1 MRQLSAP
8 ALVCVLVLAAA
19 DPAAAQGYF
28 GMNQVQYDRFDWRVK
43 ETTHFLI
50 HYYPEEEVAAAD
62 AARMAERAYERLSRI
77 IGHQFREKKP
87 LIFFSS
93 RNDFGQ
99 NNVMGDLG
107 EGTGGVTE
115 GLRHRVL
122 MPFTGDYHSF
132 EQILTHELVH
142 SFQYDIFARGKAGG
156 GLQTLQQVNP
166 PLWFMEGMAEYLST
180 GPHHPLTDAWIRDAA
195 LNGKLPTIEQ
205 MTERPDLYFPY
216 RYGEALWEYVG
227 KRFGDAVIGQ
237 ILLAAPNVGVER
249 AVRRE
254 TGLSLAELSD
264 EWREAMQE
272 EHLPRIPEFQRPRK
286 FAKPILDERRSGAE
300 VFVAPTLSPDGKQIA
315 FISTGSFAR
324 GEIFFD
330 LWLGNAENGRRLKRL
345 VKTTTDPNFEELRL
359 MYSQSAFSP
368 DGGSLAFT
376 AQRSGRDVLY
386 MLDVRRSKRTFR
398 FELPL
403 EGVTGPSF
411 SPDGKRVVFS
421 GSKGGITDLY
431 IVDVDGKNLRQ
442 LTNDRNADLQ
452 PQWSPDGRTIAFAS
466 DRGEA
471 TNFDILRFNRWRLTL
486 LDLETMRI
494 EVPEGQGGH
503 NINPM
508 WAPDGKSIAYVSDRS
523 GIANIFL
530 YDLAARDHFRLTN
543 VTGAVSAFTEYSPA
557 ITWARAADRLAFT
570 YYEDGGH
577 TIWGI
582 DNPRSLKKEPY
593 RDPVV
598 AQKLIA
604 TRGTPDSVTK
614 GPAVAGPGAGT
625 TSSSVG
631 LAPQPP
637 DLTSVTPPV
646 VRVDSN
652 PRRQSIYRLGDVM
665 RAADELP
672 VADVGPA
679 PLTVAQLLDSA
690 AYALPDTSRFKD
702 SEYKVS
708 FLPEYIGRPT
718 IGYAQDNF
726 GQGVYGG
733 TTLILSDMLGNHR
746 LALSGGLN
754 GRLADAQAY
763 VAYMNLERRF
773 QWMGGAFQEPYYF
786 YSGDTVYSVPGS
798 DRVLEQEQRITRN
811 SLRQAFGVAQYP
823 FNRFTRMELGLAYNH
838 LDRSTLYIVR
848 QVDRPT
854 LASTDFYIDRES
866 HQPGLHFIQP
876 MIAYVSDNSLF
887 SYNGGVMGRRYR
899 FQVQPTLGSF
909 RWIEYL
915 ADYRRYDPVIF
926 NYITIATRFT
936 TRMAV
941 GPDEDE
947 VPSYIGRPEMLRGY
961 NRELYTDE
969 CLISISSE
977 SCGASRLIGSRFAVA
992 TAELRIP
999 LVRQFALAL
1008 LPIPLPPVD
1017 GAVFFDAGMAWS
1029 GSNELEAKRPTGG
1042 SVENIRYP
1050 LRSYGF
1056 SIRANLFGFA
1066 LAKWDY
1072 AIPLDVDR
1080 KGFWTFSLGPTF

>member
-1 MRQLSAP
+1 VRQLSAS
-8 ALVCVLVLAAA
+8 ALASLLLLAATESV
-19 DPAAAQGYF
+19 AAQGYF
-28 GMNQVQYDRFDWRVK
+28 GMNQVQYDRFNWRVK
-43 ETTHFLI
+43 ETPHFLI

-62 AARMAERAYERLSRI
+62 AARMAERAYEKLSRI

-93 RNDFGQ
+93 RTDFGQ
-99 NNVMGDLG
+99 NNVLGDLG

-166 PLWFMEGMAEYLST
+166 PSWFMEGMAEYLST

-195 LNGKLPTIEQ
+195 LNGKLPSVEQ

-227 KRFGDAVIGQ
+227 KRWGDQTIGE
-237 ILLAAPNVGVER
+237 ILLAAPNIGVER
-249 AVRRE
+249 AVKRE
-254 TGLSLAELSD
+254 TGMDLADLSD

-272 EHLPRIPEFQRPRK
+272 EHLPKIPEYQRPRR

-300 VFVAPTLSPDGKQIA
+300 VFVAPSLSPDGKQIA

-324 GEIFFD
+324 GEVFFD
-330 LWLGNAENGRRLKRL
+330 LWLGNAETGKRIKRL

-368 DGGSLAFT
+368 DGRLLAFT
-376 AQRSGRDVLY
+376 AQRNGRDVLY
-386 MLDVRRSKRTFR
+386 LLDVRRRKTTFR

-403 EGVTGPSF
+403 EGVTGPTF
-411 SPDGKRVVFS
+411 SPDGQRIAFS

-431 IVDVDGKNLRQ
+431 IVGVDGKNLKQ
-442 LTNDRNADLQ
+442 LTNDRYGDLQ
-452 PQWSPDGRTIAFAS
+452 PQWSPDGRSVAFAS
-466 DRGEA
+466 DRGEE
-471 TNFDILRFNRWRLTL
+471 TNFDVLRFNRWRLTF

-494 EVPEGQGGH
+494 DVPDRQAGH
-503 NINPM
+503 NLNPM
-508 WAPDGKSIAYVSDRS
+508 WAPDGKSVAYISDRT

-530 YDLAARDHFRLTN
+530 FDLGNREHYQITN

-557 ITWARAADRLAFT
+557 ITWARGADRLAFT
-570 YYEDGGH
+570 YYEDGNY
-577 TIWGI
+577 TVWGI
-582 DNPRSLKKEPY
+582 DNPRTLKKEPY
-593 RDPVV
+593 RDP
-598 AQKLIA
+598 
-604 TRGTPDSVTK
+604 T
-614 GPAVAGPGAGT
+614 VAGRIIAGT
-625 TSSSVG
+625 GLDSAANRVASAAASNPGVTPNALA

-637 DLTSVTPPV
+637 DLVSVTPPV
-646 VRVDSN
+646 VRADST
-652 PRRQSIYRLGDVM
+652 RRRTSIYRMGGLS
-665 RAADELP
+665 RPADELP
-672 VADVGPA
+672 AGVAGSG

-690 AYALPDTSRFKD
+690 SYALPDTTRFKD
-702 SEYKVS
+702 YEYKVS

-718 IGYAQDNF
+718 IGYAEDNF
-726 GQGVYGG
+726 GRGVYGG

-746 LALSGGLN
+746 LAMSGGLN
-754 GRLADAQAY
+754 GRLADAQAF
-763 VAYMNLERRF
+763 VAYMNMERRF
-773 QWMGGAFQEPYYF
+773 QWMAGAFQEPYYY
-786 YSGDTVYSVPGS
+786 YSGDEYEELGP
-798 DRVLEQEQRITRN
+798 DFYEQRQLITRN

-823 FNRFTRMELGLAYNH
+823 FNRFTRAELGLAYNH
-838 LDRSTLYIVR
+838 LDRSTLYIAR
-848 QVDRPT
+848 RINTAIGAASDFF
-854 LASTDFYIDRES
+854 LAGETHE
-866 HQPGLHFIQP
+866 PGLHFIQP
-876 MIAYVSDNSLF
+876 SIAYVSDNSLF

-936 TRMAV
+936 SRVAV
-941 GPDEDE
+941 GKDENE
-947 VPSYIGRPEMLRGY
+947 VPMYIGRPELLRGY
-961 NRELYTDE
+961 NRE
-969 CLISISSE
+969 ISSE
-977 SCGASRLIGSRFAVA
+977 SCFDDITDDSCGAARLIGSRIAVA
-992 TAELRIP
+992 TAELRVP
-999 LVRQFALAL
+999 LIRQFSIAL

-1017 GAVFFDAGMAWS
+1017 GAIFYDVGMAWS
-1029 GSNELEAKRPTGG
+1029 GGQQLESKRPETG
-1042 SVENIRYP
+1042 SVADVRYP

-1056 SIRANLFGFA
+1056 GIRANLFGFA

-1072 AIPLDVDR
+1072 AIPLDIDR

>member
-1 MRQLSAP
+1 VRRLSASALAIAL
-8 ALVCVLVLAAA
+8 ALVAARTA
-19 DPAAAQGYF
+19 GAQGYF

-50 HYYPEEEVAAAD
+50 HYYPEEEVAASD

-122 MPFTGDYHSF
+122 MPFTGDYQSF

-166 PLWFMEGMAEYLST
+166 PYWFMEGMAEYLST
-180 GPHHPLTDAWIRDAA
+180 GPYHPLTDAWIRDAA

-205 MTERPDLYFPY
+205 MTQRPDLYFPY

-227 KRFGDAVIGQ
+227 KRFGDQVIGQ
-237 ILLAAPNVGVER
+237 ILLAAPNVGIER
-249 AVRRE
+249 AVKRE

-272 EHLPRIPEFQRPRK
+272 EHLPRIPEYQRPRK
-286 FAKPILDERRSGAE
+286 FAKPILDERRTGAE

-330 LWLGNAENGRRLKRL
+330 LWLGNAETGKRVERL

-368 DGGSLAFT
+368 DGRVLAFT
-376 AQRSGRDVLY
+376 AMRSGRDVLY
-386 MLDVRRSKRTFR
+386 LLDVRRRKTTFR

-411 SPDGKRVVFS
+411 SPDGRRLVFS

-431 IVDVDGKNLRQ
+431 IVDVDGKNLKQ
-442 LTNDRNADLQ
+442 LTNDRYGDLQ
-452 PQWSPDGRTIAFAS
+452 PQWSPDGKTIAFAS

-471 TNFDILRFNRWRLTL
+471 TNFDILRFNRWRVTL
-486 LDLETMRI
+486 LDLESLRI
-494 EVPEGQGGH
+494 QVPERQAGH
-503 NINPM
+503 NLNPM
-508 WAPDGKSIAYVSDRS
+508 WAPDGKSIAYVSDRT
-523 GIANIFL
+523 GIANVFL
-530 YDLAARDHFRLTN
+530 YDLATNEHYRLTN
-543 VTGAVSAFTEYSPA
+543 VTGSVSAFTEYSPA
-557 ITWARAADRLAFT
+557 ITWARGADRLAFT
-570 YYEDGGH
+570 YFEDGGH

-582 DNPRSLKKEPY
+582 DSPRSLKKEPF
-593 RDPVV
+593 RDQPSGPVI
-598 AQKLIA
+598 IA
-604 TRGTPDSVTK
+604 GQTTTDSAGRAGST
-614 GPAVAGPGAGT
+614 ASGPGAST
-625 TSSSVG
+625 TMA

-637 DLTSVTPPV
+637 DLTSVTPPRI
-646 VRVDSN
+646 RVDSN
-652 PRRQSIYRLGDVM
+652 PRRQSLYRLGEEV
-665 RAADELP
+665 RESDELP
-672 VADVGPA
+672 ATA
-679 PLTVAQLLDSA
+679 PTRNTTLTVAQLLDSA
-690 AYALPDTSRFKD
+690 AYALPDTTRFKD

-718 IGYAQDNF
+718 IGYAQDNW
-726 GQGVYGG
+726 GRGVYGG

-746 LALSGGLN
+746 LALAGGLN
-754 GRLADAQAY
+754 GRLADAQAF
-763 VAYMNLERRF
+763 VAYTSLERRF
-773 QWMGGAFQEPYYF
+773 QCMAGAFQEPYYF
-786 YSGDTVYSVPGS
+786 YSGDSVYSVGGNP
-798 DRVLEQEQRITRN
+798 DLVEQQQRITRN

-823 FNRFTRMELGLAYNH
+823 FNRFSRVELGLAYNH
-838 LDRSTLYIVR
+838 LDRSTLFIVR
-848 QVDRPT
+848 QVDVANQLSSDFF
-854 LASTDFYIDRES
+854 LAGERHE
-866 HQPGLHFIQP
+866 PGMHFIQP
-876 MIAYVSDNSLF
+876 MAAYVSDNTLF
-887 SYNGGVMGRRYR
+887 SYNGGVMGRRFR

-926 NYITIATRFT
+926 NFITVATRVT
-936 TRMAV
+936 SRMAV

-947 VPSYIGRPEMLRGY
+947 VPMYIGRPELLRGY
-961 NRELYTDE
+961 NRELYSDE
-969 CLISISSE
+969 CLLDLNAAA
-977 SCGASRLIGSRFAVA
+977 CGAARLIGSRFAVA

-999 LVRQFALAL
+999 LLRQFAIAL
-1008 LPIPLPPVD
+1008 LPIPMPPVD
-1017 GAVFFDAGMAWS
+1017 GALFYDMGMAWS
-1029 GSNELEAKRPTGG
+1029 GRNELESKRPTSGDLA
-1042 SVENIRYP
+1042 NIRYP

-1056 SIRANLFGFA
+1056 GIRANLFGYA